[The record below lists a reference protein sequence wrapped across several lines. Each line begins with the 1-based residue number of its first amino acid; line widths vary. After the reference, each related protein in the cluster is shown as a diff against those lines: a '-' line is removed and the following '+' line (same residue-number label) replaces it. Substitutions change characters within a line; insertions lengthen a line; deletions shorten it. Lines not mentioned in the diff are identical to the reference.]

1 MDCNSDAREH
11 RSGIGSWESRAAG
24 RGTGAATRSPAGST
38 TAATGHLHMIGGA
51 IAHQF
56 SSVLVIVNAMRLLR
70 YK

>member
-1 MDCNSDAREH
+1 MFALVYNVVMV
-11 RSGIGSWESRAAG
+11 
-24 RGTGAATRSPAGST
+24 T

-70 YK
+70 YR

>member
-1 MDCNSDAREH
+1 M
-11 RSGIGSWESRAAG
+11 SRHTLQIIKQGLLFALVYNVVMV
-24 RGTGAATRSPAGST
+24 T

-70 YK
+70 YR